1 MQTAIA
7 IPLRIPST
15 FHRATNV
22 ALPALSTTYPS
33 MPKVYVPE
41 ASSALPLESVNRTVT
56 EADPCAFVV
65 TWTYV
70 GWMLISTVGAVF
82 TVQTTFE
89 GVPDLGLSTE
99 NGQPVNVSV
108 VCAAHPASFAWICAL
123 TSAPTESFSVT
134 ANFGGVSIRS

>member
-1 MQTAIA
+1 MQIAIA

-33 MPKVYVPE
+33 MPKVYVPA

-56 EADPCAFVV
+56 EANPCALVV

-70 GWMLISTVGAVF
+70 GCMLILTVSALF

-89 GVPDLGLSTE
+89 FFFNDTATTE
-99 NGQPVNVSV
+99 NGQPVKVSV
-108 VCAAHPASFAWICAL
+108 VCAAHPA
-123 TSAPTESFSVT
+123 
-134 ANFGGVSIRS
+134 